1 MNGRNILL
9 ITSMYPLLDSN
20 YEGTKVC
27 HYFASEW
34 QKLGYNVR
42 VIRLTTYFPR
52 IAYVLAK
59 LFKEKIK
66 AKTGAVVYTERKS
79 KYERYKLDGVS
90 VMLAP
95 MYKYV
100 PHIVPSEKRLNKILK
115 QPLEDLVKEGFV
127 PDYITAHFQN
137 PQLRAISLAKQ
148 IFKSAQCCMV
158 MHNNGYELGKLYGKD
173 LNKYMNNID
182 VWGFR
187 SYAFRNEFEEKY
199 GRQARTFICTS
210 GIPEEYISEEYK
222 KIDHKISRFVF
233 LGSLFELK
241 RVKDSITALAK
252 AYPEKDFKFDI
263 IGDGAEM
270 DSLKKL
276 AKSLDVEKQ
285 VIFHGR
291 KSRDEAQ
298 KIVAA
303 ADVFVMVSAHEA
315 FGLVYIEAMS
325 KGCITI
331 GTRGQGIDGVIKHG
345 ENGFLCESCNPDAL
359 CNLIKNIK
367 NMSLDELNDISRK
380 ALDTA
385 KTMTNRNVALSY
397 INSISH
403 HEY

>member
-1 MNGRNILL
+1 MEKRNILL
-9 ITSMYPLLDSN
+9 ITSIYPLPDSN

-52 IAYVLAK
+52 IAYLLAK

-79 KYERYKLDGVS
+79 KYERYILDGVS
-90 VMLAP
+90 IMLTP
-95 MYKYV
+95 MYKLV
-100 PHIVPSEKRLNKILK
+100 PHIVPSEKRLSKILRR
-115 QPLEDLVKEGFV
+115 PLNDLAKEGFI

-137 PQLRAISLAKQ
+137 PQLMAISLVKREFPKAV
-148 IFKSAQCCMV
+148 CCMV
-158 MHNNGYELGKLYGKD
+158 MHNNGYVLSKLYGRNLD
-173 LNKYMNNID
+173 KYMSNID

-187 SYAFRNEFEEKY
+187 SYAFRKEFEDKY
-199 GRQARTFICTS
+199 GRRERTFICIS
-210 GIPEEYISEEYK
+210 GIPEEYISKVYK
-222 KIDHKISRFVF
+222 TFDRKVSKYVF
-233 LGSLFELK
+233 LGSLFKLK
-241 RVKDSITALAK
+241 RVKDSIIALAK
-252 AYPEKDFKFDI
+252 AYPEKDFNFDI
-263 IGDGAEM
+263 IGDGAEK

-276 AKSLDVEKQ
+276 AKSLNVENQ
-285 VIFHGR
+285 VIFHGH

-298 KIVAA
+298 RIVAA

-331 GTRGQGIDGVIKHG
+331 GTRGQGIDGVIKH
-345 ENGFLCESCNPDAL
+345 EVNGFLCDSCNPNAL
-359 CNLIKNIK
+359 CDLIMYIR
-367 NMSLDELNDISRK
+367 NMSCDRLNKVSMN

-385 KTMTNRNVALSY
+385 KSMTNRNAAINY
-397 INSISH
+397 INNISRS
-403 HEY
+403 